1 MADKIEIRDAQYGI
15 VQAWHKKTKVR
26 EVITSEIA
34 FPWQVLL
41 APVGY
46 KQGENWIEH
55 NGYRLPLASD
65 DLQPLGFGVPVN
77 CAGEDSTY
85 TFRTPQDTWQF
96 VADVTKGTKTQ
107 VVSAGTVQNRSKYF
121 ISSKL
126 IELESVKLADGST
139 MELILNG
146 MGSMDKSL
154 HESIVFSGTRTVC
167 YNTLMLNFL
176 QKENAWKYRHS
187 KKMETKIDESKP
199 LIEKVAG
206 FAAVVEQTFN
216 NLLDKPCSIDRA
228 RAVYAGFIAPD
239 GAEELS
245 TRAENMVEEHV
256 QAFRTGDG
264 NTGKTEFDL
273 LNGFTQPRTR
283 GYDDSTK
290 SKWDVYETAE
300 FGTYARSKSEFA
312 NLLVNNRDELAK
324 IEATGAH
331 LLNQLLAKSP
341 VIISQSSISSN
352 QDFARLLG
360 K

>member
-1 MADKIEIRDAQYGI
+1 MAHKLEKRDAQYG
-15 VQAWHKKTKVR
+15 VKQAWHKLTRVVSQITK
-26 EVITSEIA
+26 EIA

-46 KQGENWIEH
+46 QKGENWIEH

-65 DLQPLGFGVPVN
+65 DLLPLGFGVPVN
-77 CAGEDSTY
+77 CAGENSTY
-85 TFRTPQDTWQF
+85 TFRTPQDTWDF
-96 VADVTKGTKTQ
+96 VTDVTRGTNTQ
-107 VVSAGTVQNRSKYF
+107 IVSAGTVQNRSKYF

-206 FAAVVEQTFN
+206 FAAIVEQTFN
-216 NLLDKPCSIDRA
+216 NLLAKPCSIDRA
-228 RAVYAGFIAPD
+228 RAVYAGFIAPEN
-239 GAEELS
+239 AVELS
-245 TRAENMVEEHV
+245 TRAENMVSEHV
-256 QAFRTGDG
+256 ESFRNGDG
-264 NTGKTEFDL
+264 NAGETEFDL

-283 GYDDSTK
+283 GYADSTK
-290 SKWDVYETAE
+290 DSWSVYETAE
-300 FGTYARSKSEFA
+300 FGTYARSKSDFA

-324 IEATGAH
+324 IELTGSR
-331 LLNQLLAKSP
+331 LLGQLLAK
-341 VIISQSSISSN
+341 
-352 QDFARLLG
+352 
-360 K
+360 